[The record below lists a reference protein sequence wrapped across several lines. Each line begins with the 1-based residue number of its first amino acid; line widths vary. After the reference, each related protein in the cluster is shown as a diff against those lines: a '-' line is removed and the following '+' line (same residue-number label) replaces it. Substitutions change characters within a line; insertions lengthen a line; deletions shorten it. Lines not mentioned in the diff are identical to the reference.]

1 MEFILYIIFRS
12 FLGAFKIKQ
21 KLLLT
26 LLLLLGLTLILNFNS
41 VSAAQNSNNTTQ
53 SLFSTTSQLNTT
65 QPKLETTIKASA
77 TSTKTIK
84 VLIYNGK
91 GAGTTYVDGI
101 ISVLYAANTKNLV
114 PGYRF
119 SYTTSKTLTSTI
131 LSNYDLL
138 AMPGGTSGKM
148 YIDSISASVIRNFV
162 SSGHGYLGICAG
174 AYAGSS
180 YVNGLYNAWGVAPNV
195 RCKAATHTGNLRI
208 TMTTLGS
215 QLLSTSGTIT
225 LAYSNGPAM
234 YQYGGGTITFA
245 TYTDKTN
252 GYQKYGAIMG
262 DTFGKGRS
270 ILIGPHSELTPQ
282 NPLLL
287 IKMIIWASNLQSVP
301 LNSFTTSQINC
312 ASKSVYTYFGI
323 YHKLPSEITVSNKQ
337 ITTSQFLPILTSDL
351 LNIHSGSKSPII
363 LKSVTS
369 PNTVTDTYKTGNI
382 TETEYLIVAT
392 RINNYI
398 NTYKKAPPYFSSSL
412 GNIKFESL
420 IYMYSR
426 IITYYITYNKLPSH
440 VTMTNST

>member
-1 MEFILYIIFRS
+1 
-12 FLGAFKIKQ
+12 
-21 KLLLT
+21 
-26 LLLLLGLTLILNFNS
+26 LLLGLTLILNFNS
-41 VSAAQNSNNTTQ
+41 VAAAQNSNNTTQ
-53 SLFSTTSQLNTT
+53 SSFSTNSQLNTT
-65 QPKLETTIKASA
+65 QHKLVTTIKSSSYI

-91 GAGTTYVDGI
+91 GTGTTYVNGI

-119 SYTTSKTLTSTI
+119 SYTTSKTVTSKI

-148 YIDSISASVIRNFV
+148 YIDTIGASVIRNFV

-208 TMTTLGS
+208 TMTTSGS
-215 QLLSTSGTIT
+215 QFLSTSGTIT

-234 YQYGGGTITFA
+234 YQYGGSIITFA

-252 GYQKYGAIMG
+252 GYQKYGAIVG

-282 NPLLL
+282 NPFLL
-287 IKMIIWASNLQSVP
+287 IKMIIWAANLQSVP
-301 LNSFTTSQINC
+301 LNSFTTIQINS
-312 ASKSVYTYFGI
+312 ASKSVYTYFGT
-323 YHKLPSEITVSNKQ
+323 YHKLPSKITVSNKQ
-337 ITTSQFLPILTSDL
+337 VTTSQFLPLLTTDL
-351 LNIHSGSKSPII
+351 LNIHTGSKSPIT
-363 LKSVTS
+363 LKSVSS
-369 PNTVTDTYKTGNI
+369 PNTGADTYKTGNI
-382 TETEYLIVAT
+382 TETEYLIIAT
-392 RINNYI
+392 RINSYI
-398 NTYKKAPPYFSSSL
+398 NTYKTAPSYFSSSL
-412 GNIKFESL
+412 GSIKFESI

-426 IITYYITYNKLPSH
+426 IMTYYFTYNKLPGY
-440 VTMTNST
+440 VTMTNNT